1 MENEKN
7 NLAKALKLLEVE
19 ISRSLRKVKVH
30 ENELATCKQSQE
42 PSTTQK
48 LDELLKA
55 QKVSID
61 RTGLGYMT
69 HGNSINNTFVSSSS
83 KGIIFVK
90 GKEPFMPKDKSNN
103 VQKGKLKGKFIPT
116 YQHCGIEGH
125 VKRNYFISK
134 NQNLEYKVDLVLN
147 QLCAI

>member
-7 NLAKALKLLEVE
+7 NLAEALKLLEVE
-19 ISRSLRKVKVH
+19 ISRSFRKVKVH
-30 ENELATCKQSQE
+30 ENEQATCKQSQE

-55 QKVSID
+55 QRVSID

-125 VKRNYFISK
+125 VKINYFISK

-147 QLCAI
+147 QLCTI